1 MQEVLTLQRLAE
13 VLSISLQTAQALCRS
28 GEIDAF
34 KIGGGWRIPESA
46 LDEFMEKKV
55 REHKKDLGLDSEP
68 EISQVLE
75 IYSVIEEMMNTK
87 IQISPEELL
96 KRLEENHKG

>member
-13 VLSISLQTAQALCRS
+13 VLSISLQTAQGLCRA

-46 LDEFMEKKV
+46 LDEFMERKV
-55 REHKKDLGLDSEP
+55 RENKTEDP
-68 EISQVLE
+68 ELSLTLE
-75 IYSVIEEMMNTK
+75 IWRAFNDLTGTK
-87 IQISPEELL
+87 TEITPEDIL
-96 KRLEENHKG
+96 KRVKENRKG